1 MVNSMK
7 RIITLGV
14 ILVQGIGASAQT
26 NKTVSDKEGNV
37 YKTVTIGT
45 QTWMAENL
53 KSTQFNDGTA
63 ISMLKDFSAWSSP
76 MGKPAYCWYK
86 NDQVNFGN
94 LYGALYNWYVVDAST
109 NGNKNVCPV
118 SWHVPT
124 NDDWKTLK
132 GNLIDTIAGN
142 QLKEAGTTHWT
153 APNEGASNSTGF
165 TALPGGVRTDNG
177 VFKEVGLSCFWWSA
191 TEFDMQTSWYWFLT
205 TFSKGMGRSN
215 YEGRKSGMYIRCIK
229 D

>member
-1 MVNSMK
+1 MK
-7 RIITLGV
+7 RIFTLGV

-26 NKTVSDKEGNV
+26 NKTISDKEGNV

-53 KSTQFNDGTA
+53 KSTKFNDGTA
-63 ISMLKDFSAWSSP
+63 ITTLQDFSAWSNP
-76 MGKPAYCWYK
+76 MRKPAYCWYK

-94 LYGALYNWYVVDAST
+94 TYGALYNWYVVDPST

-124 NDDWKTLK
+124 DDDWKALK
-132 GNLIDTIAGN
+132 SNLTDTIAGS
-142 QLKEAGTTHWT
+142 QLKEAGTTHWL
-153 APNEGASNSTGF
+153 APNTGASNSTGF
-165 TALPGGVRTDNG
+165 TALPAGIRTDNG
-177 VFKEVGLSCFWWSA
+177 VFKEVGTTTSWWSA
-191 TEFDMQTSWYWFLT
+191 TEFDMQTSWYRFLT
-205 TFSKGMGRSN
+205 TFSKGMGSSN
-215 YEGRKSGMYIRCIK
+215 YEGRKSGMSIRCIK